1 MPVPNARA
9 ADAPL
14 DEPGA
19 RDAAVRVALVTPWQ
33 GPAGM
38 FGLSCRMCSE
48 LAVAEINVGGGLLG
62 RPVALH
68 HVDGGADPGAVA
80 RDVQRLVRTSA
91 VDAVV
96 GWHISA
102 VRRRLAPRVAA
113 QVPYVYTALYEGGER
128 TPGVLLTGETPAN
141 QLGPALEW
149 MRTELGV
156 RRWAVVGNDYVW
168 PRASAAVAAQWA
180 RAHGVPIVDEVFV
193 PLGTRD
199 FTPVLRTLSRSS
211 ADGVL
216 LLLVG
221 EDAVHFNR
229 AFADAGLDFRQT
241 RLSTLMDETML
252 LASGERAT
260 RSLYSA
266 AGYFEDLATVDAL
279 EFAGRFADRFGMAA
293 PVPSSLGESCYEGM
307 NLYAQLVR
315 DAGSTRRED
324 VLAASEQVRF
334 GGARGE
340 VVLHGGHVVQ
350 DVYIARAQ
358 DVHFEVVARL
368 STGVT
373 ET

>member
-1 MPVPNARA
+1 MPY
-9 ADAPL
+9 D
-14 DEPGA
+14 GA
-19 RDAAVRVALVTPWQ
+19 RRTPSGGSPGTRDAVQVGLVTPWQ

-38 FGLSCRMCSE
+38 FGLSCRMCAE
-48 LAVAEINVGGGLLG
+48 LAVAEINLDGGLLG
-62 RPVALH
+62 RPVELH

-80 RDVQRLVRTSA
+80 LEVQRLVRTNQ

-102 VRRRLAPRVAA
+102 VRRRLAPRIAA

-156 RRWAVVGNDYVW
+156 RRWAVVGDDYVW
-168 PRASAAVAAQWA
+168 PRASAAEAARWA
-180 RAHGVPIVDEVFV
+180 RAHDVPIVDEVYV

-199 FTPVLRTLSRSS
+199 FGPALRTLARGG

-216 LLLVG
+216 VLLVG

-229 AFADAGLDFRQT
+229 AFAAAGLDRWQT

-266 AGYFEDLATVDAL
+266 AGYFEDLTTTDAL
-279 EFAGRFADRFGMAA
+279 EFGGRFAERFGATA

-315 DAGSTRRED
+315 DAGTTGREE
-324 VLAASEQVRF
+324 VLAVSEQVRF

-340 VVLHGGHVVQ
+340 VTLRRSHVVQ

-358 DVHFEVVARL
+358 GVHFEVIARL
-368 STGVT
+368 SSGIR
-373 ET
+373 ES

>member
-1 MPVPNARA
+1 MPEARA
-9 ADAPL
+9 VRAPL
-14 DEPGA
+14 DRSGA
-19 RDAAVRVALVTPWQ
+19 CDEAVRIALVTPWQ

-48 LAVAEINVGGGLLG
+48 LAVAEINLDGGLLG
-62 RPVALH
+62 RPVELR
-68 HVDGGADPGAVA
+68 HVDGGAAPDLVA
-80 RDVQRLVRTSA
+80 RDVGRLVRTSE

-102 VRRRLAPRVAA
+102 VRRRLAPQVAA

-156 RRWAVVGNDYVW
+156 RRWAVVGDDYVW

-180 RAHGVPIVDEVFV
+180 RAHDVPIVDEVFV

-199 FTPVLRTLSRSS
+199 FSPVLRTLERSS

-216 LLLVG
+216 MLLVG

-252 LASGERAT
+252 LASGPRAT

-279 EFAGRFADRFGMAA
+279 EFVGRFAGRYGAAA

-315 DAGSTRRED
+315 DAGSVARGD

-340 VVLHGGHVVQ
+340 VVLRGGHVVQ

-358 DVHFEVVARL
+358 DVHFEVIARL
-368 STGVT
+368 STGIR
-373 ET
+373 EA

>member
-1 MPVPNARA
+1 MSNA
-9 ADAPL
+9 
-14 DEPGA
+14 GA
-19 RDAAVRVALVTPWQ
+19 RRAPFDEQARDRDAVRVALVTPWQ

-48 LAVAEINVGGGLLG
+48 LAVSEINLDGGLLG
-62 RPVALH
+62 RPVELH

-80 RDVQRLVRTSA
+80 RDVQGLVRTCE

-102 VRRRLAPRVAA
+102 VRRRLAPRIAA

-149 MRTELGV
+149 MRSELGV
-156 RRWAVVGNDYVW
+156 RRWAIVGDDYVW
-168 PRASAAVAAQWA
+168 PRASAAEAARWG
-180 RAHGVPIVDEVFV
+180 RAHGVPIVDEVYV

-199 FTPVLRTLSRSS
+199 FGPALRTLSQSS

-216 LLLVG
+216 MLLVG

-229 AFADAGLDFRQT
+229 AFAAAGLDFSGRPDCRRDGRDDAARVG
-241 RLSTLMDETML
+241 RLRDPVAL
-252 LASGERAT
+252 LGRRLLRGPRDRRRPRVHRAV
-260 RSLYSA
+260 RRA
-266 AGYFEDLATVDAL
+266 V
-279 EFAGRFADRFGMAA
+279 GMAA

-315 DAGSTRRED
+315 DAGTTRRQD
-324 VLAASEQVRF
+324 VLAASEEVHF

-340 VVLHGGHVVQ
+340 MTLRRSHVVQ

-358 DVHFEVVARL
+358 DVHFEVIARL
-368 STGVT
+368 SSGIR
-373 ET
+373 EA

>member
-1 MPVPNARA
+1 MPNAGALRTSAEGRA
-9 ADAPL
+9 GESD
-14 DEPGA
+14 
-19 RDAAVRVALVTPWQ
+19 AVRIGLVTPWQ

-48 LAVAEINVGGGLLG
+48 LAVSEINLDGGLLG
-62 RPVALH
+62 RPVELH

-80 RDVQRLVRTSA
+80 LDVQRLVRTGN

-102 VRRRLAPRVAA
+102 VRRRLAPRIAA

-156 RRWAVVGNDYVW
+156 RRWAIVGDDYVW
-168 PRASAAVAAQWA
+168 PRASAAEAARWA
-180 RAHGVPIVDEVFV
+180 RAHDVPIVDEVYV

-199 FTPVLRTLSRSS
+199 FAAALRTLSRSA

-229 AFADAGLDFRQT
+229 AFAAAGLDHRQT

-252 LASGERAT
+252 LASGARAT

-266 AGYFEDLATVDAL
+266 AGYFEDLATADAL
-279 EFAGRFADRFGMAA
+279 EFTGRFARRFGAAA

-315 DAGSTRRED
+315 DAGTIRREG
-324 VLAASEQVRF
+324 VLAASERVRF
-334 GGARGE
+334 AGPRGE
-340 VVLHGGHVVQ
+340 VTLRRSHVVQ

-358 DVHFEVVARL
+358 DVHFEVIARL
-368 STGVT
+368 SSGVR
-373 ET
+373 ER